1 MAKVPSSVIKISG
14 KLDGKV
20 HEQNKGVYIIRD
32 APKTTGRKSDEFNRQ
47 KDRTA
52 LINNFASELNRI
64 MPLYAESLGRKTF
77 YERLKTAFRK
87 EPLDNRFLMLRQL
100 KGMEINIEYPLS
112 GLGEFAT
119 TVSKQKDEILVELKV
134 LRHPLNP
141 VYDANCY
148 YYEVT
153 LLCWDKTTRPAIHS
167 RQLSDWVKLKDEC
180 PVFEFAFPKPLHVTH
195 WLLCVKVILG
205 VNNYRIESFE
215 GEGMQLFDIGS
226 FDKTEMAML
235 KQKEPATLMQPLI
248 TGKKVDEAIRVKAK
262 KDEEEG
268 DLKI

>member
-20 HEQNKGVYIIRD
+20 HVQNKGVYIIRD
-32 APKTTGRKSDEFNRQ
+32 APKTTGRKSEAFNRQ
-47 KDRTA
+47 KERTA
-52 LINNFASELNRI
+52 FINNLASELNRI

-87 EPLDNRFLMLRQL
+87 EPLDNRFLMLRHL
-100 KGMEINIEYPLS
+100 KRMEINIEYPLS
-112 GLGEFAT
+112 GQGAFSA
-119 TVSKQKDEILVELKV
+119 TVSKQKNEIPVELKV
-134 LRHPLNP
+134 LHHPLHP

-153 LLCWDKTTRPAIHS
+153 LLCWDKTTKPPMHI
-167 RQLSDWVKLKDEC
+167 RQLSDWVKLNEQC
-180 PVFEFAFPKPLHVTH
+180 PVFEFAFPKPVNVTH

-205 VNNYRIESFE
+205 VNNYRIESFKA
-215 GEGMQLFDIGS
+215 EGMQLFDVGS

-235 KQKEPATLMQPLI
+235 KQKEAESLTQHII
-248 TGKKVDEAIRVKAK
+248 TEKKVDEVIRVKAK
-262 KDEEEG
+262 K
-268 DLKI
+268 I